1 MPKKLH
7 ILVLACLAATLVVS
21 ACAPQTSTPS
31 ATASTETAQPT
42 QAAPPTA
49 IPQPTATPR
58 PPALWIDPSLPD
70 DFRAQVAVD
79 AGMLTT
85 TDASA
90 ADFLLTTSD
99 ALPVSQWVYA
109 LAAPF
114 PTIPDDLPAAALLQ
128 VWLGEVD
135 EQSPFERLVVDAST
149 AAVFE
154 AQWGAPSRQTVDVV
168 STEAISD
175 QCWNTPGSW
184 ALLPFESV
192 DHTWKIIS
200 LDGQSPLRKSFDP
213 NQYALTISISLVNQG
228 TSSIQPADLISL
240 PATNRDPAKLTTVIL
255 TGVTALVRA
264 TAQMMELKGMAYPA
278 TDIGADLREADI
290 LHINNEIPFA
300 ENCPPP
306 FPREDNLVFC
316 SKEKYIQLLE
326 DIGTDVVELSGDHF
340 QDWGPKAT
348 LFTLDLYR
356 QRGWGYYGGGENLAD
371 GRKPLLM
378 EHNGNRIAFLGCNAK
393 ARGYATASETQPGAV
408 FCDFDLLTSQ
418 IKELRQQGYLPIVT
432 FQHLEYY
439 DYKINPYLQPD
450 FQRVAEAGAV
460 IVSGSQAHQP
470 HAFEFFNGAFLHYG
484 LGNLFFDQL
493 KEGIPTQQ
501 AFIDRHVFYDGKY
514 INTELLT
521 TRFVD
526 YARSRP
532 MTAEE
537 RSELLDTI
545 FRLSQWNRP

>member
-7 ILVLACLAATLVVS
+7 IIVFACLAATLAGS
-21 ACAPQTSTPS
+21 ACAPQSPDPS
-31 ATASTETAQPT
+31 AAATAAVQPT
-42 QAAPPTA
+42 QAAPPTDL
-49 IPQPTATPR
+49 PQPTATQR
-58 PPALWIDPSLPD
+58 PPALWIDPGLPEG
-70 DFRAQVAVD
+70 FRAQVVLD
-79 AGMLTT
+79 ASMVTT

-90 ADFLLTTSD
+90 ADFLLTTGYSM
-99 ALPVSQWVYA
+99 PVSQWVYA

-128 VWLGEVD
+128 AWLGQAD

-154 AQWGAPSRQTVDVV
+154 ALWGAPSRQTVDVV
-168 STEAISD
+168 SSAEISEH
-175 QCWNTPGSW
+175 CWNTPGAW
-184 ALLPFESV
+184 ALLPFEAI

-200 LDGQSPLRKSFDP
+200 LDGQSPLRKSFDL
-213 NQYALTISISLVNQG
+213 NQYALTVPISLDNQG
-228 TSSIQPADLISL
+228 TSSLQPADLVSL
-240 PATNRDPAKLTTVIL
+240 PASNRDPSKLTTVVL

-264 TAQMMELKGMAYPA
+264 TAQMMEYEGMAYPA

-326 DIGTDVVELSGDHF
+326 HIGTDVVELSGDHF
-340 QDWGPKAT
+340 QDWGPEADY
-348 LFTLDLYR
+348 FTLDLYR

-371 GRKPLLM
+371 GRKPLLI

-408 FCDFDLLTSQ
+408 FCDFDLLTTQ
-418 IKELRQQGYLPIVT
+418 IQELRQQGYLPIVT

-470 HAFEFFNGAFLHYG
+470 HAFELYNGAFLHYG

-537 RSELLDTI
+537 RAELLDTV
-545 FRLSQWNRP
+545 FAVSLWNKP